1 MFNFA
6 ITTVGKILKLKQ
18 LLSKVQPVI
27 LCGGKGERLWP
38 LSREEEPK
46 QFLKID
52 GKRSL
57 FQNTI
62 VRTLKIFEETSIL
75 LITQENYLGILT
87 EQIKSL
93 DAQISYQIITEPNI
107 RNTAPAIALAAQ
119 YVKQNTSLDL
129 ITVFPSD
136 HHIEDLEDLTKTI
149 VKAVSVGQA
158 GEPVTI
164 GVQPTRADT
173 GYGYIQLGKKQG
185 ISYKIESFI
194 EKPEKSEA
202 VRLFSAGGF
211 LWNSGI
217 FVFKPSKLLEFEE
230 KEFSQ
235 IAQITGEISKDFV
248 PNEKILK
255 VDADRYQKCPKIS
268 IDHAVMEKCKD
279 SHVIPFGG
287 GWSDVGS
294 WPAVAK
300 LFPKDSRNNFKKGD
314 VRALNSKNC
323 IVYADSRLVATVG
336 TKDLSI
342 IETKD
347 AVLVMPNNEAENMRE
362 LMASLTASNHSALKS
377 SLKVRRPWGF
387 FESIFT
393 ENTYQVKRIIVDP
406 GQALSLQKHKFRF
419 EHWFVVSGEA
429 SVRVGDKEQ
438 TLREG
443 HSIDIPVGEI
453 HRLTNNTKTTL
464 ILIETQIGSYLG
476 EDDIIRIKD
485 NYGRIKDKEV

>member
-1 MFNFA
+1 MKFR
-6 ITTVGKILKLKQ
+6 Q

-57 FQNTI
+57 FQDTI
-62 VRTLKIFEETSIL
+62 ARTLRIFEESSIL

-87 EQIKSL
+87 EQIESI
-93 DAQISYQIITEPNI
+93 DSQIPYQIITEPNI

-119 YVKQNTSLDL
+119 YVKQFTSLDL

-136 HHIEDLEDLTKTI
+136 HHIEDLEELTKTI
-149 VKAVSVGQA
+149 VKAVSAGQT

-164 GVQPTRADT
+164 GVQPTRADS

-185 ISYKIESFI
+185 NSYRIKSFI
-194 EKPEKSEA
+194 EKPKKSEA
-202 VRLFSAGGF
+202 TTLVSKGGF

-217 FVFKPSKLLEFEE
+217 FVFKPSKLLEFKE
-230 KEFSQ
+230 KKFSQ
-235 IAQITGEISKDFV
+235 ITQITGDISKDFV
-248 PNEKILK
+248 PTERILK
-255 VDADRYQKCPKIS
+255 VDTDRYQKCPKIS
-268 IDHAVMEKCKD
+268 IDHAVMEKCEI
-279 SHVIPFGG
+279 SHVIPFRG

-294 WPAVAK
+294 WPSVAK
-300 LFPKDSRNNFKKGD
+300 LLSKDSHNNFKKGD
-314 VRALNSKNC
+314 VNFLNSENC
-323 IVYADSRLVATVG
+323 IVYADSRLVATIG

-347 AVLVMPNNEAENMRE
+347 AVLVMPNNEGENIRE
-362 LMASLTASNHSALKS
+362 LIESLTKSNHSVLKS
-377 SLKVRRPWGF
+377 SLKVRRPWGS
-387 FESIFT
+387 FESILT
-393 ENTYQVKRIIVDP
+393 DNTYQVKKIIVNP
-406 GQALSLQKHKFRF
+406 GQALSLQKHKFRS

-438 TLREG
+438 NLREG
-443 HSIDIPVGEI
+443 HSIDIPAGEL
-453 HRLTNNTKTTL
+453 HRLTNNTKNTL
-464 ILIETQIGSYLG
+464 VLIETQIGSYLG
-476 EDDIIRIKD
+476 EDDIIRVKD
-485 NYGRIKDKEV
+485 NYGRI